1 MDKKKR
7 LLILIFVLILS
18 GIVVMFIH
26 KYGSMKGNSVMEKNA
41 TSGDDN
47 THWFHSNGIITS
59 IDNSQKN
66 LCRYQSKNNFFE
78 STNITLDCNKSSL
91 DITYLEPGQEII
103 FYFFKN
109 NVRDTEVAIEKLN
122 IVTP

>member
-7 LLILIFVLILS
+7 LLILIFVIILS

-66 LCRYQSKNNFFE
+66 LCRYQSK
-78 STNITLDCNKSSL
+78 K
-91 DITYLEPGQEII
+91 
-103 FYFFKN
+103 
-109 NVRDTEVAIEKLN
+109 
-122 IVTP
+122 